1 MRLQFKT
8 MVFIGICVMCFSGFS
23 NAATMYVTDVLKL
36 TLRSGPSTEHKIL
49 AVVESGREV
58 DMLESGEEWSR
69 VRLENGKEGYVLTRY
84 LVSEPPHRVRLE
96 QLQKKHNALMEQAST
111 LLEENKRFS
120 EENNELKSTLSS
132 NEKMLK
138 SLSDDYKK
146 LKAGSAEFL
155 DLKSKYKKISEQLT
169 EQTKRAKAL
178 DEELRGIEK
187 NQYIKWF
194 LAGSGVLLL
203 GFIVGFAAK
212 RGRRRPSLL

>member
-1 MRLQFKT
+1 
-8 MVFIGICVMCFSGFS
+8 MVFIGICVMCFSDFS
-23 NAATMYVTDVLKL
+23 NAETMYVTDVLKL

-120 EENNELKSTLSS
+120 EENNEL
-132 NEKMLK
+132 
-138 SLSDDYKK
+138 
-146 LKAGSAEFL
+146 
-155 DLKSKYKKISEQLT
+155 
-169 EQTKRAKAL
+169 
-178 DEELRGIEK
+178 
-187 NQYIKWF
+187 
-194 LAGSGVLLL
+194 
-203 GFIVGFAAK
+203 
-212 RGRRRPSLL
+212 